1 MRVDTEILDKKQ
13 LTSREA
19 DVLKLVCN
27 GLPDKLIA
35 RALGIS
41 IKPVSTHIDHI
52 YEKLGIRWASINTR
66 CTAISLAVAS
76 GMVKIG
82 LHLVFA
88 VLIVQMAL
96 LDDNAITRVRVRS
109 PRVVRIRRVIS

>member
-1 MRVDTEILDKKQ
+1 MHLDTEILDKKQ

-19 DVLKLVCN
+19 DVLKLVCD

-41 IKPVSTHIDHI
+41 IKTVSTHIDHI

-88 VLIVQMAL
+88 VLILQTAL
-96 LDDNAITRVRVRS
+96 LDQAVMRARVRA
-109 PRVVRIRRVIS
+109 PRVVRVKRVNS

>member
-1 MRVDTEILDKKQ
+1 MKLEAEIVDKKN
-13 LTSREA
+13 LTQREC
-19 DVLKLVCN
+19 DVLKLLCN
-27 GLPDKLIA
+27 GLPDKMIA

-41 IKPVSTHIDHI
+41 IKTVSTHIDHI
-52 YEKLGIRWASINTR
+52 YEKLGIRWTSINTR

-88 VLIVQMAL
+88 VLIFQASMF
-96 LDDNAITRVRVRS
+96 DDELVLRARVRA
-109 PRVVRIRRVIS
+109 PRVVRIRRVNS

>member
-1 MRVDTEILDKKQ
+1 MRLETEILDKKQ
-13 LTSREA
+13 LTVREA
-19 DVLKLVCN
+19 DVLRLMCD

-35 RALGIS
+35 RVLGIS
-41 IKPVSTHIDHI
+41 IKTVSAHIDHI
-52 YEKLGIRWASINTR
+52 YEKFGLRWASINTR

-88 VLIVQMAL
+88 VVLQSAL
-96 LDDNAITRVRVRS
+96 LSDADAVRTGVRS
-109 PRVVRIRRVIS
+109 SRVVRIRRVIS